1 MRLARFIPAAAL
13 VLLMAVPAMA
23 QAWIEYTDRQEMF
36 RINFPGQPK
45 IETFTYTSEYGI
57 PLPAKR
63 YTATTADGSKYMLTV
78 IDYTGKDV
86 QVTDV
91 LGSYAYAAHLLR
103 QRELAGK
110 ITFDAFA
117 QIDRIP
123 GHQLQITR
131 PDNWRIYWAAHLEA
145 SRLYVLEA
153 DVPPG
158 SPPAAGFQA
167 SLSVLDKEGNNV
179 RYNIDANAVRTR
191 TGQGGAAG
199 RGGAAGGAG
208 GGGARG
214 GAQTPAN

>member
-1 MRLARFIPAAAL
+1 MRLARFIPALL
-13 VLLMAVPAMA
+13 VLFLAVPVLG
-23 QAWIEYTDRQEMF
+23 QSGWIEYTDRQEMF
-36 RINFPGQPK
+36 RINFPNQPK
-45 IETFTYTSEYGI
+45 IDTFTYTSEYGI

-63 YTATTADGSKYMLTV
+63 YTCVTADGSKYMLTV

-91 LGSYAYAAHLLR
+91 LGSYAFAAHQLR
-103 QRELAGK
+103 ERELGGK

-131 PDNWRIYWAAHLEA
+131 PDGWRIYWAAHVEA

-158 SPPAAGFQA
+158 APPAAGYQA
-167 SLSVLDKEGNNV
+167 SLSVLDKDGNNV
-179 RYNIDANAVRTR
+179 RYNIDAQGQRTR
-191 TGQGGAAG
+191 AGGGQGGA
-199 RGGAAGGAG
+199 RGGQGGGG

-214 GAQTPAN
+214 GAQGQGN

>member
-1 MRLARFIPAAAL
+1 MRLARFIPALL
-13 VLLMAVPAMA
+13 VLFLGVPVLA
-23 QAWIEYTDRQEMF
+23 QTGGWIEYTDKQEMF
-36 RINFPGQPK
+36 TINFPGQPK
-45 IETFTYTSEYGI
+45 IDTFTYTSEYGI

-63 YTATTADGSKYMLTV
+63 YICTTADGSKYMLTV

-103 QRELAGK
+103 ERELAGK
-110 ITFDAFA
+110 VTFDAFA

-131 PDNWRIYWAAHLEA
+131 PDKWRIYWAAHLEA

-158 SPPAAGFQA
+158 APPAAGYQA
-167 SLSVLDKEGNNV
+167 SISILDKEGNHV

-191 TGQGGAAG
+191 TGQGGAGG
-199 RGGAAGGAG
+199 RGGAGGAG
-208 GGGARG
+208 GA
-214 GAQTPAN
+214 ANQAN